1 MKLNLAHLV
10 LAFTLGIMAAS
21 GVLIQNAHAAYQPHM
36 VNALDNLRAARHQL
50 EVAEPDKDGH
60 RERAIGI
67 VDNAIGEV
75 KAGIA
80 AGN

>member
-1 MKLNLAHLV
+1 MKLNLAPLV

-21 GVLIQNAHAAYQPHM
+21 GVLIQNAQAANQPHM

-50 EVAEPDKDGH
+50 EIAEADKGGH

-67 VDNAIGEV
+67 IDNAIGEV